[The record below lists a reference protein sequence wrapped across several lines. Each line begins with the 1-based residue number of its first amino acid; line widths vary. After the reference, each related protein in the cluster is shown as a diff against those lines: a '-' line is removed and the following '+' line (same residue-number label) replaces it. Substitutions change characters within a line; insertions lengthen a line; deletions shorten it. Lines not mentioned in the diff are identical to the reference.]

1 VQRARQRVQSRDA
14 GGLHEQLQALLAA
27 AKSEPG
33 YPSHLSVKAGPRTVF
48 VKISDVDYIEA
59 AANYVILHAGTQNHI
74 LRETLTNLESRLSP
88 RMFLRI
94 HRSVVVNL
102 GRVAGVKPVATGEHV
117 VVLRTGRELPLTRGV
132 RELQQ
137 RLEFL

>member
-1 VQRARQRVQSRDA
+1 
-14 GGLHEQLQALLAA
+14 
-27 AKSEPG
+27 
-33 YPSHLSVKAGPRTVF
+33 
-48 VKISDVDYIEA
+48 
-59 AANYVILHAGTQNHI
+59 
-74 LRETLTNLESRLSP
+74 
-88 RMFLRI
+88 MFLRI